1 MRTTGDLQPILAGL
15 VAGLTGFASSIAI
28 LVAGLVNLGASDVQA
43 ASAVLALT
51 VVPGILGVLLSV
63 RHRIPL
69 LILWSTPGAAL
80 LLATDNPGSYADAI
94 GAFLLCG
101 VLLLVTGVWPALA
114 RLVTRIPKPIASAM
128 LAGVLFPI
136 CLAPVRAVAEL
147 PLLALPIV
155 LTWLVLSKFA
165 PRWAVPAALVVALA
179 VVAISSQ
186 GLQVADPGALLPL
199 PVFTAPGF
207 DPAVVFGLGIPLYLV
222 TMAGQNVTGF
232 AVLRTFGFEQ
242 PARPVLV
249 STGIGTLAAAT
260 FGGFIMNLAAIT
272 AAMVVG
278 PEAHPDRERRWIAGV
293 SAAVTMALLGAV
305 AGLVTVV
312 FAASPPILLT
322 AVAGLALFG
331 ALASSIMSAL
341 EDAAH
346 RVTAVVTFLVAAS
359 GISIAGLGSAF
370 WALIAGGAVMLWLAS
385 WRRRPAAVTEEV
397 VQRGR

>member
-1 MRTTGDLQPILAGL
+1 VRTTGDLQPILAGL